1 MPDLTPHST
10 HSTQV
15 LIIGTGIAGLFTALK
30 LADAGLRVCLVTK
43 TSLAETNS
51 RYAQGGIAAVL
62 PQNLDDSIDLHVAD
76 TVKAG
81 AGLCNETVVRDI
93 LAQGAD
99 AIMDLLQYGV
109 PFDQEND
116 QLALTQ
122 EAAHSV
128 RRIIHAGGDATG
140 KSVELALIQQV
151 YRHSLIHVV
160 EHCTMVQ
167 LWMTP
172 AGQCYGAW
180 GVQHPGTRQS
190 RLLGFAA
197 PHVILATGGAGQ
209 LYQCTTNP
217 PIATGDGIYL
227 AGQVGAELRDLEF
240 VQFHPTAF
248 YDRAQGQVRFLI
260 SEALRGEGAVLLN
273 HDGNRFVEHP
283 DEELAPRDIV
293 TRAIFAEQQ
302 RTGQPH
308 VWLSLCHQPAAL
320 IERRFPTI
328 LKLCLEEGVDIR
340 QQAIPVSPAAHYMM
354 GGIAVDTEART
365 TIPGLY
371 AVGEVACTG
380 LHGANRL
387 ASNSLL
393 ECVVL
398 ARQAAL
404 SIQSATDAAEAM
416 LDAPPPPPFLPG
428 IDHEGLARRAMDNIR
443 QVMWQQVGIVR
454 NGPDLQTALQQMT
467 AWVQQLGP
475 LQWQTTPVPSELLYW
490 QAHQLAQLAQ
500 WVIQAALARQH
511 SIGAHFRVEPSH
523 CVV

>member
-1 MPDLTPHST
+1 MLDT
-10 HSTQV
+10 HRTHTTQV

-62 PQNLDDSIDLHVAD
+62 PQNLEDSVDLHVAD

-81 AGLCNETVVRDI
+81 AGLCDEIVVRDI
-93 LAQGAD
+93 LAQGAE
-99 AIMDLLQYGV
+99 AIMDLLKYGV
-109 PFDQEND
+109 PFDRENN

-151 YRHSLIHVV
+151 HDHTLIDVV
-160 EHCTMVQ
+160 EHCTIVD

-172 AGQCYGAW
+172 TGRCYGAW
-180 GVQHPGTRQS
+180 GIQQTEDS
-190 RLLGFAA
+190 ALLGFSA
-197 PHVILATGGAGQ
+197 PHIILATGGAGQ

-227 AGQVGAELRDLEF
+227 AGKVGAALRDLEF

-248 YDRAQGQVRFLI
+248 FDLGKGQVKFLI

-273 HDGNRFVEHP
+273 HQGEQFINHP
-283 DEELAPRDIV
+283 DGELAPRDVV
-293 TRAIFAEQQ
+293 TRSIFAEQQ
-302 RTGQPH
+302 RTGKPH
-308 VWLSLCHQPAAL
+308 VWLSLCHQPAEL

-328 LKLCLEEGVDIR
+328 LQLCLEEGVDIR
-340 QQAIPVSPAAHYMM
+340 QQPIPVSPAAHYMM
-354 GGIAVDTEART
+354 GGIAVDTDART
-365 TIPGLY
+365 TVPGLF

-398 ARQAAL
+398 ARQAAQAITSAKADAVL
-404 SIQSATDAAEAM
+404 SHNKP
-416 LDAPPPPPFLPG
+416 APPPFIPSLQTEAPQQAISQL
-428 IDHEGLARRAMDNIR
+428 R
-443 QVMWQQVGIVR
+443 QIMWQQVGIVR
-454 NGPDLQTALQQMT
+454 NEPDLQQALT
-467 AWVQQLGP
+467 TLNALIAQLSP
-475 LQWQTTPVPSELLYW
+475 LQWHTASSPFSLLHW
-490 QAHQLAQLAQ
+490 QAHQMAQLAQ
-500 WVIQAALARQH
+500 WVVQAAIARQH
-511 SIGAHFRVEPSH
+511 SVGAHYLLQPPLCSLPS
-523 CVV
+523 